1 MTAIMQVTLCV
12 HLTLATSAVQA
23 HFVVV
28 TENEQVEMGDDYD
41 TLSQDNSTDNVAA
54 VVAANEQFSRRVYS
68 KLGGHQDNL
77 VISPSSLSTVLTM
90 LATGAHGKALKQLQ
104 QGLSL
109 PMQETKYFTDN
120 LDIFGGCW

>member
-1 MTAIMQVTLCV
+1 MQVTLCV
-12 HLTLATSAVQA
+12 HLTLVTSAVQV
-23 HFVVV
+23 HFVVE
-28 TENEQVEMGDDYD
+28 TDKEQVEMGDDYD

-109 PMQETKYFTDN
+109 PMQETK
-120 LDIFGGCW
+120 